1 MIKRFNRYELKYIV
15 DARSYRDIC
24 EDLSNFMV
32 PDAYGDVDGFYRIVS
47 LYYDSPQL
55 SGYWSKIDGLKFRR
69 KLRLRI
75 YPGAD
80 IRKVDTGFVEIK
92 QRINRTVQK
101 KRVILPME
109 EALRLCNE
117 AEVPKGLDARDT
129 AAAEEMAYMIRVL
142 HLKPKAIVSYRRRAY
157 MGGVYERG
165 MRLTFDMQLQGRV
178 TALDVNQIAKNY
190 YFAPPDFLIME
201 VKVNERI
208 PAWMVSLLAKH
219 QCQVRRVSKYCAV
232 MASGMDRLKHSLNYQ
247 KENLYG

>member
-15 DARSYRDIC
+15 DARSYRRIC
-24 EDLSNFMV
+24 DDLTNFMV
-32 PDAYGDVDGFYRIVS
+32 PDAYGDVDGFYRVTS

-55 SGYWSKIDGLKFRR
+55 SGYWSKIDGLRFRR

-75 YPGAD
+75 YPGTD

-101 KRVILPME
+101 KRVILPL
-109 EALRLCNE
+109 AQAQRLCDD
-117 AEVPKGLDARDT
+117 AEVPSGLDAADM
-129 AAAEEMAYMIRVL
+129 AAAEEMAYMVRVL

-165 MRLTFDMQLQGRV
+165 MRLTFDMQLQGRT
-178 TALDVNQIAKNY
+178 TALEVNQIAKNY
-190 YFAPPDFLIME
+190 YFLPPDYLIME

-208 PAWMVSLLAKH
+208 PAWMVSLLAQH
-219 QCQVRRVSKYCAV
+219 RCQLQRVSKYCAV
-232 MASGMDRLKHSLNYQ
+232 MASGVDRLKNGLKYH